1 MTITITVLRIALTK
15 ELKIIYGS
23 RGTRPLSP
31 VNSGDQ
37 Q

>member
-1 MTITITVLRIALTK
+1 MTITITVLRIAFTK
-15 ELKIIYGS
+15 ELKIIHGN